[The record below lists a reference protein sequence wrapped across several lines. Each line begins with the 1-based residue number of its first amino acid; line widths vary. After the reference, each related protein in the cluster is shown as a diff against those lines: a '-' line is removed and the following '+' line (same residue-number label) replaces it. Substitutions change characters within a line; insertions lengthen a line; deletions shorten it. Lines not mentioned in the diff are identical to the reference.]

1 MGAPISN
8 PEVVLIQTYL
18 DENGPTPLNVVIA
31 ELSPKVSPGRAFRF
45 WVRTHPDNR
54 VRPDH
59 GEMVHA
65 GTRGLLWK
73 AIHTSVKY
81 NRLRRWTEGDVEML
95 AIFQAAPDYQ
105 RIQILAQ
112 RTQIDNTITAFRQ
125 TLHELGHTALCRWGD
140 FGQEVYILHMCN
152 HEDHVND

>member
-8 PEVVLIQTYL
+8 PEVVLVQNYL
-18 DENGPTPLNVVIA
+18 DEKGPTSLNVVIA

-95 AIFQAAPDYQ
+95 AIFEAAPDYQ
-105 RIQILAQ
+105 RIQVLAE
-112 RTQIDNTITAFRQ
+112 RTKIDNIIFDFRVSIQ
-125 TLHELGHTALCRWGD
+125 EQGHSNSCRWGCFSTD
-140 FGQEVYILHMCN
+140 CPILHMCN
-152 HEDHVND
+152 HKDHVDD